1 MFVLGCDVSRG
12 YVDITVVNERGELAL
27 PPFQADASAQGES
40 RIFRQISAL
49 RKNYPQ
55 ETVIAVMENTGG
67 YEANIAQCFRQHGV
81 PVSVLNPKNIH
92 SFRQLELHHAITD
105 PSSARDI
112 ALFALQHLDAIKTEV
127 EGTSERAL
135 KRLAHILDALSRD
148 MTRLKN
154 RLDNLL
160 FTVRPE
166 LLSLTRGDKPRWLL
180 QLLLQYPIPQKL
192 ARGRMSRVTRIP
204 SITPDKARNLISL
217 AKSSRGADNHPDF
230 APLIV
235 YLATRL
241 LQAMDQEK
249 TLRKELE
256 QRFNRIH
263 PSCPLPT
270 IKGVSSYGA
279 AIILAHIGNVHRF
292 HSAKALVAFFGL
304 DPLVRESGDLQ
315 HRRHISKRGPGMVRR
330 VLYMQCLSMCSDPD
344 HPIGRFYARL
354 TKQGKPHYYAITAC
368 MRKLTV
374 ILYAMLRSG
383 NAFDPNYEDSSKA
396 LKQSERDRGR
406 KKLRVAKHART
417 SLALDVPISTRE
429 AKRRKRIIAL
439 QNKKREGPHVSCDT
453 SAGSC
458 PKNLNEVTFPW
469 YNVAL
474 S

>member
-1 MFVLGCDVSRG
+1 MRSTEVSLPPGIEIRNCILLSGKVQPGLLRRPGEIGRVICLSLPFPGVLCERIPFPSYLDFVFFVLLCLCVIPLRS
-12 YVDITVVNERGELAL
+12 LC
-27 PPFQADASAQGES
+27 PH
-40 RIFRQISAL
+40 SAL
-49 RKNYPQ
+49 
-55 ETVIAVMENTGG
+55 
-67 YEANIAQCFRQHGV
+67 
-81 PVSVLNPKNIH
+81 
-92 SFRQLELHHAITD
+92 
-105 PSSARDI
+105 
-112 ALFALQHLDAIKTEV
+112 
-127 EGTSERAL
+127 
-135 KRLAHILDALSRD
+135 
-148 MTRLKN
+148 
-154 RLDNLL
+154 
-160 FTVRPE
+160 
-166 LLSLTRGDKPRWLL
+166 
-180 QLLLQYPIPQKL
+180 
-192 ARGRMSRVTRIP
+192 
-204 SITPDKARNLISL
+204 
-217 AKSSRGADNHPDF
+217 
-230 APLIV
+230 
-235 YLATRL
+235 
-241 LQAMDQEK
+241 
-249 TLRKELE
+249 
-256 QRFNRIH
+256 
-263 PSCPLPT
+263 
-270 IKGVSSYGA
+270 
-279 AIILAHIGNVHRF
+279 LAHIGNVHRF

-344 HPIGRFYARL
+344 HSIGRFYARL